1 MKYLKLINEE
11 FPKSRKSYSASEL
24 EEKIKDLEEQIEDC
38 DIISHESFDW
48 KEIDPDVIQKW
59 KKSVEELGGYLTID
73 PSYEGS
79 DEYGF
84 YISKKPIDKNILK
97 QLMKFNDNLDKLK
110 NVDNK

>member
-1 MKYLKLINEE
+1 MKYIKSINEEE
-11 FPKSRKSYSASEL
+11 FPKPKKSYSESEL
-24 EEKIKDLEEQIEDC
+24 KEQIKKLEDQIEDC

-97 QLMKFNDNLDKLK
+97 QLMKFNNELDEM
-110 NVDNK
+110 